1 MFKHTSFVLDDG
13 KKAHGCQQG
22 LISSGKF
29 KEKVAIVRKELQT
42 QLESLIALLDKG
54 AFQG

>member
-22 LISSGKF
+22 LIFPGKF

-42 QLESLIALLDKG
+42 QLEKFDRPSS
-54 AFQG
+54 